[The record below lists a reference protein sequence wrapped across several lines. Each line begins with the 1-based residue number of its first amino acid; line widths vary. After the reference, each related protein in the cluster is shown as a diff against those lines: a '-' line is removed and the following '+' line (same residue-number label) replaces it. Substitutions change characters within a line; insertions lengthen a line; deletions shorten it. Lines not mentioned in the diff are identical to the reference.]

1 MVAEIGGTIQGFE
14 HQIRKF
20 TMSLF
25 LKAWRG
31 EPVDRTP
38 IWVMRQAGRY
48 LPEYQEVRSQT
59 SFLGLCK
66 NPDWAAEVTLQPL
79 RRYGMDA
86 GIIFSDILVPVE
98 AMGMALRFD
107 EGIGPLLPEP
117 LTQSSDVEKLI
128 VPDPVETMGFVQEAI
143 RRVCK
148 AVPETPLIGFAGAPF
163 TLASYMIEG
172 RGSRIFDRAKTFMY
186 EDPKLWRK
194 LCEKLVK
201 TITSHL
207 LMQVE
212 SGCRAVQI
220 FDSWAGHLSPD
231 DYLNFALPY
240 TVEIIDQLKSSTD
253 VPVILFAKG
262 VHACYEQLS
271 RCGADVLG
279 VDWTMPLDRAR
290 ELTGDRVSLQGNLDP
305 MTLLGPAERIEQQ
318 AQRVLN
324 EARGAR
330 GHIFNLGHGIHKT
343 TPPENLKVLVDV
355 VRREGR
361 NRVPSDLS

>member
-1 MVAEIGGTIQGFE
+1 
-14 HQIRKF
+14 
-20 TMSLF
+20 MSEF
-25 LKAWRG
+25 LKACRG
-31 EPVDRTP
+31 EAVEHTP
-38 IWVMRQAGRY
+38 MWVMRQAGRY

-59 SFLGLCK
+59 TFLGLCK
-66 NPDWAAEVTLQPL
+66 NPDWASEVTLQPL

-107 EGIGPLLPEP
+107 DGVGPILPEP
-117 LTQSSDVEKLI
+117 LTGAADVDKLC
-128 VPDPVETMGFVQEAI
+128 VPDPMDTMGFVSEAI
-143 RRVCK
+143 KRVCA

-172 RGSRIFDRAKTFMY
+172 RGSRVFDRAKKFMF
-186 EDPKLWRK
+186 EDPQLWKR
-194 LCEKLVK
+194 LSDKLVQ
-201 TITSHL
+201 TISAHL

-212 SGCRAVQI
+212 SGCQAVQI

-240 TVEIIDQLKSSTD
+240 TVEIIDRLKSETS
-253 VPVILFAKG
+253 VPIILFAKG
-262 VHACYEQLS
+262 VHACYDQLS
-271 RCGADVLG
+271 QCGADVLG

-290 ELTGDRVSLQGNLDP
+290 ELTGNRVTLQGNLDP
-305 MTLLGPAERIEQQ
+305 ITLLGPPERIEQQ

-324 EARGAR
+324 EARGSR

-343 TPPENLKVLVDV
+343 TPPENLKVLVDFI
-355 VRREGR
+355 RKEGR
-361 NRVPSDLS
+361 GV

>member
-1 MVAEIGGTIQGFE
+1 
-14 HQIRKF
+14 
-20 TMSLF
+20 MSEF
-25 LKAWRG
+25 LKACRG
-31 EPVDRTP
+31 EAVEHTP
-38 IWVMRQAGRY
+38 MWVMRQAGRY

-59 SFLGLCK
+59 TFLGLCK
-66 NPDWAAEVTLQPL
+66 NPDWASEVTLQPL

-107 EGIGPLLPEP
+107 DGVGPILPEP
-117 LTQSSDVEKLI
+117 LTGAADVDKLC
-128 VPDPVETMGFVQEAI
+128 VPDPMDTMGFVSEAI
-143 RRVCK
+143 KRVCA

-172 RGSRIFDRAKTFMY
+172 RGSRVFDRAKKFMF
-186 EDPKLWRK
+186 EDPQLWKR
-194 LCEKLVK
+194 LSDKLVQ
-201 TITSHL
+201 TISAHL

-212 SGCRAVQI
+212 SGCQAVQI

-240 TVEIIDQLKSSTD
+240 TVEIIDRLKSETN
-253 VPVILFAKG
+253 VPIILFAKG
-262 VHACYEQLS
+262 VHACYDQLS
-271 RCGADVLG
+271 QCGADVLG

-290 ELTGDRVSLQGNLDP
+290 ELTGNRVTLQGNLDP
-305 MTLLGPAERIEQQ
+305 ITLLGPPERIEQQ

-324 EARGAR
+324 EARGSR

-343 TPPENLKVLVDV
+343 TPPENLKVLVDFI
-355 VRREGR
+355 RKEGR
-361 NRVPSDLS
+361 GV

>member
-1 MVAEIGGTIQGFE
+1 
-14 HQIRKF
+14 
-20 TMSLF
+20 MSNF
-25 LKAWRG
+25 IKACRG

-38 IWVMRQAGRY
+38 MWVMRQAGRY
-48 LPEYQEVRSQT
+48 LPEYQQVRSQT
-59 SFLGLCK
+59 TFLGLCK

-117 LTQSSDVEKLI
+117 ITGSSDVEKLI
-128 VPDPVETMGFVQEAI
+128 VPDPSDTMGFVGEAI
-143 RRVCK
+143 KRVCA

-172 RGSRIFDRAKTFMY
+172 RGSRVFDKAKKFMF
-186 EDPKLWRK
+186 EQPELWK
-194 LCEKLVK
+194 QMSEKLVQ
-201 TITSHL
+201 TITAHL

-212 SGCRAVQI
+212 SGCQAVQI
-220 FDSWAGHLSPD
+220 FDSWAGHLSPV
-231 DYLNFALPY
+231 DYLNFAFPY
-240 TVEIIDQLKSSTD
+240 TAEIIDQIKSKTD

-262 VHACYEQLS
+262 VHACYEELS
-271 RCGADVLG
+271 TSGADVLG

-290 ELTGDRVSLQGNLDP
+290 ELTKNRVSLQGNLDP
-305 MTLLGPAERIEQQ
+305 ITLLGPADRIEQQ
-318 AQRVLN
+318 AQRVLK
-324 EARGAR
+324 EAKGCR

-343 TPPENLKVLVDV
+343 TPPEHLKVLVDL
-355 VRREGR
+355 VRREGSGSTS
-361 NRVPSDLS
+361 PESE

>member
-1 MVAEIGGTIQGFE
+1 
-14 HQIRKF
+14 
-20 TMSLF
+20 MSLF
-25 LKAWRG
+25 IKACRG
-31 EPVDRTP
+31 EAVDRTP
-38 IWVMRQAGRY
+38 IWIMRQAGRY
-48 LPEYQEVRSQT
+48 LPEYQAVRSKT
-59 SFLGLCK
+59 TFLGLCK
-66 NPDWAAEVTLQPL
+66 TPDLAAEVTLQPL
-79 RRYGMDA
+79 RRYGLDA

-98 AMGMALRFD
+98 AMGMHLRFD
-107 EGIGPLLPEP
+107 DGIGPILPEP
-117 LTQSSDVEKLI
+117 LTKASDVEKLI
-128 VPDPVETMGFVQEAI
+128 VPDPVDRMGFVGDAI
-143 RRVCK
+143 SLVCRE
-148 AVPETPLIGFAGAPF
+148 VPQIPLIGFAGAPF

-172 RGSRIFDRAKTFMY
+172 RGSRVFDRAKKFMY
-186 EDPKLWRK
+186 DDPKLWRT

-201 TITSHL
+201 TVTAHL

-212 SGCRAVQI
+212 AGCRAVQI
-220 FDSWAGHLSPD
+220 FDSWAGHLGPD

-240 TVEIIDQLKSSTD
+240 TVEIIDQLKAATD

-279 VDWTMPLDRAR
+279 VDWTMPLDQARA
-290 ELTGDRVSLQGNLDP
+290 LTNDRVSLQGNLDP
-305 MTLLGPAERIEQQ
+305 MTLLGPPERIERQ

-355 VRREGR
+355 VRREGKSR
-361 NRVPSDLS
+361 IPADLK